1 MPENILFSI
10 LPTNLL
16 LALGFRR
23 ERDDLIGEEQMEEY
37 RMLSGFAPSEIIDYY
52 IYFEKHKG
60 GSNKIARDAFLALK
74 FIEQNPIQ
82 DRIADCFGFDTADAI
97 DFDAFLSGCALFNAP
112 GSREQKFRTAFRLHD
127 YDDDG
132 LISKSDLSTYIN
144 RITCDSL
151 EEAEVLE
158 MVNQVFLECS
168 SDPKFE
174 SISYADFKIM
184 VSPTDFHVKLQLPVL
199 QNS

>member
-1 MPENILFSI
+1 MPDSILFSI
-10 LPTNLL
+10 LPTDLL

-23 ERDDLIGEEQMEEY
+23 DRDDMIGEEKMEEY
-37 RMLSGFAPSEIIDYY
+37 RMMSGFAPAEIVDYF
-52 IYFEKHKG
+52 IYFEKHKD
-60 GSNKIARDAFLALK
+60 GSNKIAKDAFLNLK
-74 FIEQNPIQ
+74 FIENNPIQ
-82 DRIADCFGFDTADAI
+82 DRIADCFGFDTTDAI

-132 LISKSDLSTYIN
+132 LISKPDLSMYLK
-144 RITCDSL
+144 RITSDSL
-151 EEAEVLE
+151 EDSEVVE

-174 SISYADFKIM
+174 VISYADFKIM
-184 VSPTDFHVKLQLPVL
+184 ISPTDFHVKLQLPVL
-199 QNS
+199 QS